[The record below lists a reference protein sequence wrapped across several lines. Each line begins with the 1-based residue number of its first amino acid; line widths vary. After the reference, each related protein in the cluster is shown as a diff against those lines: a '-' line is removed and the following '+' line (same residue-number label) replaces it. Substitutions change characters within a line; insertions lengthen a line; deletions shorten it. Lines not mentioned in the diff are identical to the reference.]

1 MRRAAQRGEF
11 SRSLADASRKILPPP
26 KPRSRQPNFTG
37 PNSSSSV
44 ARDGSHSPSHLS
56 LTRYPKGQA
65 GVSRIS
71 PNRAFAQI
79 SLPNCFFVKGNLR
92 RRGRAARWVLIFQ
105 FQDILWRTASCY
117 TLRAL
122 RVLSIRLQVT
132 RDAIAANRSTQNKP
146 SRSCHESRCY
156 DIWWHRQPPFLSNHE
171 PRSPPW
177 RKARPRSRRRSRQH
191 QLPFAWSRGV

>member
-1 MRRAAQRGEF
+1 MAWVWRPSRSILAIFGGLLAAGRRPPWPGGFRLGWRAAGAAFAGRRHVQSKAAQRGEF

-79 SLPNCFFVKGNLR
+79 SLPNCYFVKGNLR

-105 FQDILWRTASCY
+105 FQDILWRTASCLHASSTARAAY
-117 TLRAL
+117 TSASNQR
-122 RVLSIRLQVT
+122 RNCSESIDT
-132 RDAIAANRSTQNKP
+132 K
-146 SRSCHESRCY
+146 
-156 DIWWHRQPPFLSNHE
+156 
-171 PRSPPW
+171 
-177 RKARPRSRRRSRQH
+177 
-191 QLPFAWSRGV
+191 